1 MAAAKMGGILVIALS
16 TLTFVSAHG
25 LSPRASTPQES
36 DVSAAPGPLSAF
48 HAEKPGIRNCSSCH
62 TPVPEIAPAKCL
74 ACHDEIA
81 SRIKAGRG
89 FHKDKADGCGT
100 CHAEHQGPDAKL
112 VPLDPGD
119 FDHSETGFP
128 LEGAHARVKECAFCH
143 YGKAAFRRT
152 RGESYLLQ
160 DARCSA
166 CHLSPHPGR
175 QEECL
180 ACHSMD
186 GWRADR
192 GPVVK
197 W

>member
-1 MAAAKMGGILVIALS
+1 MAATKKGGILVIALS
-16 TLTFVSAHG
+16 ALALVSAYG
-25 LSPRASTPQES
+25 RSPRVASLQES

-74 ACHDEIA
+74 ACHEEIS

-100 CHAEHQGPDAKL
+100 CHAEHQGPEAKL

-119 FDHSETGFP
+119 FDHRETGFP
-128 LEGAHARVKECAFCH
+128 LEGAHARVKECAACH
-143 YGKAAFRRT
+143 YGKAAFPRS
-152 RGESYLLQ
+152 RGESYLLR

-186 GWRADR
+186 SWRADR